1 MVKSSANKL
10 KHFKT
15 RFKSLLSKNSCSFV
29 GIDLG
34 TTNTLIY
41 AKDKGVVLNEASV
54 VAYVSEG
61 GINSGYLYGNKAKDL
76 IGKTPIRIEV
86 SSPLDDGVISDNSMS
101 EDMIRH
107 FLSKTIGTNLIF
119 NPTVIAGVPISATN
133 VEKKA
138 IQDSLERC
146 NIKEAF
152 LVYESMAAAVGAGLP
167 VDKPCGSMIID
178 IGGGTTEIA
187 IISLGGIIKSRAFKY
202 GGKKIDRAILD
213 FIRQKYHLLI
223 GENTAEDIKKKIGIA
238 YLKPYEEPAKLV
250 IHGRDLL
257 SHTPKEVVISQ
268 DDIVIAMSEFSN
280 LLIENVRQVLEIAP
294 PELMKDI
301 VANGAVLCGGVANI
315 KNLDYILEKTSNLK
329 VVVPP
334 DPLMCVIN
342 GLGKIVE
349 DYKSFDHVLFK
360 QF

>member
-1 MVKSSANKL
+1 M
-10 KHFKT
+10 
-15 RFKSLLSKNSCSFV
+15 
-29 GIDLG
+29 
-34 TTNTLIY
+34 
-41 AKDKGVVLNEASV
+41 
-54 VAYVSEG
+54 
-61 GINSGYLYGNKAKDL
+61 
-76 IGKTPIRIEV
+76 
-86 SSPLDDGVISDNSMS
+86 
-101 EDMIRH
+101 
-107 FLSKTIGTNLIF
+107 
-119 NPTVIAGVPISATN
+119 
-133 VEKKA
+133 
-138 IQDSLERC
+138 
-146 NIKEAF
+146 
-152 LVYESMAAAVGAGLP
+152 
-167 VDKPCGSMIID
+167 
-178 IGGGTTEIA
+178 
-187 IISLGGIIKSRAFKY
+187 
-202 GGKKIDRAILD
+202 
-213 FIRQKYHLLI
+213 LI

-301 VANGAVLCGGVANI
+301 VANGAVLCGGGANI